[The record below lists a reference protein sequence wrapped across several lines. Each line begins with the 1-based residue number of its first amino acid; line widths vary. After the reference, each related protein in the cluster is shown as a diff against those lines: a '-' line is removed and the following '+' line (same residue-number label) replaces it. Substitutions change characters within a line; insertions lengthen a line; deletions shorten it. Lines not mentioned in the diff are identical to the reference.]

1 MLADVLVSSQWRT
14 GEAQSVRSTGA
25 QLTLLPSSGASTLPT
40 FRWRHGRYVV
50 TLTRDVN
57 GWVVRATTSGRLFG
71 PTEVLYEER
80 HADERYACWDVMA
93 RVIRATQD
101 EDEGLKAG
109 RAAASWVADH
119 PELAMP
125 AGC

>member
-14 GEAQSVRSTGA
+14 GEAPPVRSPRA
-25 QLTLLPSSGASTLPT
+25 HVTLLPTTGESP
-40 FRWRHGRYVV
+40 FPVYRWRSGRYVV
-50 TLTRDVN
+50 TLTRDAET
-57 GWVVRATTSGRLFG
+57 WLVRATTSGRLFG
-71 PTEVLYEER
+71 PTELLYEER

-101 EDEGLKAG
+101 EDQGLKAG
-109 RAAASWVADH
+109 RDAAAWVATNV
-119 PELAMP
+119 ERLVA